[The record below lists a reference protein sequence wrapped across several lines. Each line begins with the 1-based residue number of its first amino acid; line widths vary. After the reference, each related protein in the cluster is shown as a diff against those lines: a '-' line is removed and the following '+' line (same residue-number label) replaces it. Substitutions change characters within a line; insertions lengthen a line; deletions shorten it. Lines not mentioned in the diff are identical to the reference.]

1 MELFFVDASGGKL
14 VLADGRAR
22 PLCPDG
28 IVVLQPGGRLE
39 ATTQLA
45 GTLYTEAG
53 MPVTM
58 QPGTYTAV
66 VGFSW
71 WPVEDPTGAR
81 HVREKRVAFRW
92 PAVLQ

>member
-1 MELFFVDASGGKL
+1 MQVFFLDASGGKL

-28 IVVLQPGGRLE
+28 IAVLQAGGRLE
-39 ATTQLA
+39 ATTQLT

-53 MPVTM
+53 EPVTM

-66 VGFSW
+66 VGFRW
-71 WPVEDPTGAR
+71 GPVEDPTADR
-81 HVREKRVAFRW
+81 YVREKRVAFRW